1 MNNGG
6 AVTINMGIFQDGTVG
21 EKALDVMKQVRK
33 NVRGN

>member
-33 NVRGN
+33 NVWGN